1 MRAHMRGRG
10 RVRVQAETMQFREL
24 YPDYEVC
31 GHTPAAA
38 VERLSD
44 SRPGIVPYGLL
55 VRVWPAD
62 GPEPAFFRS
71 PVDLP

>member
-1 MRAHMRGRG
+1 MGFHK
-10 RVRVQAETMQFREL
+10 QW
-24 YPDYEVC
+24 PDCEVC
-31 GHTPAAA
+31 GDTPAAA

-71 PVDLP
+71 PVDPDPP

>member
-1 MRAHMRGRG
+1 
-10 RVRVQAETMQFREL
+10 MQFREL